1 MLRNESESLD
11 IVNKPDAYRIF
22 AYFDLLSIQIKKC
35 SGSSDIGGT
44 HLQISNPCRRQN
56 IHQLSM
62 DNHMIY
68 NGNVKKWWKD
78 FLSLSRPGHPQE
90 KCWREVN
97 SVHLCPGKRQST
109 LDVVLSLP
117 VMLVLEVA
125 DDATWEL
132 DPALQQPI
140 WNFPSELPLSTAA
153 VSKRDGLIY
162 DLVGIALISKGRTH
176 FRAQF
181 VSNGQTTVHA
191 YDGMLHDGVTR
202 LESPSATLK
211 SHIAGKSPVLPSGY
225 SVYSAIYHLR
235 GGCEA
240 QEKFFRSRS
249 LLVKKQHKIDISTN
263 TLSTLPSL
271 SYIGEDLEEL
281 SIDRHW
287 LPPTSATLRR
297 TTEYVAPIAL
307 PASPIA
313 LPASPTALPASPTT
327 LPASPTTLP
336 GPTEPPASTT
346 YSAFTNAFPVI
357 PPLSNLSEPP
367 LPPLDFAISSIASDQ
382 VSEEIFQCRCGLN
395 GNPDLVH
402 RAEFDGPTLRCDLCR
417 NISHIACQR
426 DGRASELRARDQF
439 LCDHCSAHTMMHDI
453 GRRSD
458 RT

>member
-1 MLRNESESLD
+1 
-11 IVNKPDAYRIF
+11 
-22 AYFDLLSIQIKKC
+22 
-35 SGSSDIGGT
+35 
-44 HLQISNPCRRQN
+44 
-56 IHQLSM
+56 
-62 DNHMIY
+62 
-68 NGNVKKWWKD
+68 
-78 FLSLSRPGHPQE
+78 
-90 KCWREVN
+90 
-97 SVHLCPGKRQST
+97 
-109 LDVVLSLP
+109 
-117 VMLVLEVA
+117 
-125 DDATWEL
+125 
-132 DPALQQPI
+132 
-140 WNFPSELPLSTAA
+140 
-153 VSKRDGLIY
+153 
-162 DLVGIALISKGRTH
+162 
-176 FRAQF
+176 
-181 VSNGQTTVHA
+181 
-191 YDGMLHDGVTR
+191 MLHDGVTR

-225 SVYSAIYHLR
+225 SVYSAIYHLC
-235 GGCEA
+235 GGCKA

-263 TLSTLPSL
+263 TLTTLPSL

-297 TTEYVAPIAL
+297 TTEYVA
-307 PASPIA
+307 PIA

-439 LCDHCSAHTMMHDI
+439 LCDHCSTHTMMHDI